1 MLDTMLS
8 RRKALQV
15 GAAAAGLTLL
25 PGATCLRARQDDH
38 LLEPRGHLRLE
49 DPNDKTKK
57 PEDFYISQAIGRFQA
72 ANPGLIVQ
80 MESLPG
86 DTSAFTKYRTASV
99 AKNGPDIMG
108 VWSGSYLLALKDFLE
123 PMAPFFTAE
132 ERTRILGWDA
142 VSVDFKA
149 DSDQIFGV
157 PASSDGTTCVFY
169 NKDLLD
175 KAGVDPEGDWRTSF
189 DAFVEALDAIKA
201 SGMTPLGLDEN
212 AIIWQILAWWLAQ
225 ELGGSAVVGE
235 LVSGERNFADAPLP
249 EIVANWQKLNAYTVP
264 GAETMPGDS
273 GFRLMLPG
281 DVAASTAGFWAITS
295 LQEALGDKL
304 GMVKMPNFSAEAPI
318 QNGGIG
324 GVGNALVVSNY
335 SQVKDEAVAFI
346 KFLMSKEEQTLK
358 AESGEGRL
366 LNVTDVDTAKYY
378 DPMKQTQQ
386 EWGAEP
392 STVFWLDN
400 LLPAG
405 SHQRDQGA
413 VATGLDR
420 ADQCR
425 GVPGQGRRQAR
436 RATGDVR
443 GRASTVHR
451 RGAQ

>member
-1 MLDTMLS
+1 VIIDTTLS

-15 GAAAAGLTLL
+15 GAATAGLTLL
-25 PGATCLRARQDDH
+25 PAWHASARGKTITFWNIAGIYDV
-38 LLEPRGHLRLE
+38 E

-57 PEDFYISQAIGRFQA
+57 PEDFYISQAIGRFEA
-72 ANPGLIVQ
+72 ANPGLTVQ

-86 DTSAFTKYRTASV
+86 DTSSFTKYRTASV
-99 AKNGPDIMG
+99 AQNGPDIMG
-108 VWSGSYLLALKDFLE
+108 VWSGSYMLALKDFLE

-132 ERTRILGWDA
+132 ERSRILGWDA

-169 NKDLLD
+169 NKELLD

-189 DAFVEALDAIKA
+189 DAFVEGLDAIKA
-201 SGMTPLGLDEN
+201 SGMTPLALDEN

-225 ELGGSAVVGE
+225 ELGGSSVVGE
-235 LVSGERNFADAPLP
+235 LVSGTRNFVDAPLP

-273 GFRLMLPG
+273 AFRLMLPG
-281 DVAASTAGFWAITS
+281 DVAATTGGFWAITS

-304 GMVKMPNFSAEAPI
+304 GMVKMPNYSAEAPI

-335 SQVKDEAVAFI
+335 SQVKDEAVTFI

-386 EWGAEP
+386 EWGTEP

-400 LLPAG
+400 LLPPDLTNEIKAQSQLAWTG
-405 SHQRDQGA
+405 QMSAEEFLAKADAKRDELLE
-413 VATGLDR
+413 T
-420 ADQCR
+420 
-425 GVPGQGRRQAR
+425 
-436 RATGDVR
+436 
-443 GRASTVHR
+443 
-451 RGAQ
+451 